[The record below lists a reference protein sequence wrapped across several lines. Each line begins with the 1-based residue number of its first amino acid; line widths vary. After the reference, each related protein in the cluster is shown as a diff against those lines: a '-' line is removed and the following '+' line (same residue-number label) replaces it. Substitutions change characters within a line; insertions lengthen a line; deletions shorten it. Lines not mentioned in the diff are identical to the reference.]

1 MPQSVKE
8 CQRCEATTKSGNRC
22 KNRTCRGKLCW
33 QHLKK
38 QEGLRVKPSGIQG
51 AGMGLFTTKPFKKN
65 EKIANYTGE
74 QMSRTQINQRYPGN
88 TVGEYV
94 LCDGNRSNSRCVDGR
109 KTNSSVAR
117 FANDAKGT
125 TQRNNARFLQRG
137 FGIKAGRNIPANREV
152 LVPYGRTYWT

>member
-1 MPQSVKE
+1 
-8 CQRCEATTKSGNRC
+8 
-22 KNRTCRGKLCW
+22 
-33 QHLKK
+33 
-38 QEGLRVKPSGIQG
+38 
-51 AGMGLFTTKPFKKN
+51 MGLFTTKPFKKN

-74 QMSRTQINQRYPGN
+74 QMRRAQINQRYPGN

-94 LCDGNRSNSRCVDGR
+94 LCDGKRSSSRCVDGR

-117 FANDAKGT
+117 FANDARGS

-152 LVPYGRTYWT
+152 LVPYGRAYWT

>member
-74 QMSRTQINQRYPGN
+74 QMSRAQINQRYPGKDFQ
-88 TVGEYV
+88 V
-94 LCDGNRSNSRCVDGR
+94 
-109 KTNSSVAR
+109 
-117 FANDAKGT
+117 
-125 TQRNNARFLQRG
+125 
-137 FGIKAGRNIPANREV
+137 
-152 LVPYGRTYWT
+152 